1 MAFRVARFLAKRRG
15 KDKMNLT
22 IIVAQSLRRLR
33 DGSVRLQKLDMKR
46 VAFFVTLAAS
56 GSLSLL
62 FFQNFTG
69 TPPSQPQPPA
79 TYTMKPNFR
88 FITYENYLI
97 PVIRRGNPRPISP
110 QVAAQGYLLRKA
122 ANIAS
127 TQRVTGDQSCKTVNV
142 SYKDKDPVTN
152 LAVRTFTFVCG
163 GNQVVTLNE
172 VLNRGPNGSPNPVAQ
187 LLIKSPL
194 KINNAQAA
202 IRN

>member
-1 MAFRVARFLAKRRG
+1 
-15 KDKMNLT
+15 MNLT

-79 TYTMKPNFR
+79 TYTLKPIYKFLA
-88 FITYENYLI
+88 YEGYVI
-97 PVIRRGNPRPISP
+97 PFVPRGNPRPISP
-110 QVAAQGYLLRKA
+110 QVAAQAALMRTA

-127 TQRVTGDQSCKTVNV
+127 TQRITGDQSCKTVNV

-152 LAVRTFTFVCG
+152 LAVRTFTFVCS
-163 GNQVVTLNE
+163 GNRVVTLNE

-187 LLIKSPL
+187 LLVKSPL
-194 KINNAQAA
+194 NVNNSQAA
-202 IRN
+202 KRN